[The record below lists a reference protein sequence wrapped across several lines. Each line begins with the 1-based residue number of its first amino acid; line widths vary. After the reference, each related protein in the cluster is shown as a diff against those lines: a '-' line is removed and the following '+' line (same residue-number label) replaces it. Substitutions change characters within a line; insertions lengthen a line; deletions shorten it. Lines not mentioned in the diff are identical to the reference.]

1 MSNDAVNALE
11 TCLAMTAQD
20 RLTIAAALLNDAT
33 FTFDQLDQ
41 FALQLRD
48 DATDALLDALVGGFT
63 QTERDATL
71 AQVQR

>member
-11 TCLAMTAQD
+11 TCLALTAED

-41 FALQLRD
+41 FAMQLRD
-48 DATDALLDALVGGFT
+48 DATDALLEALAGPSPTTSVF
-63 QTERDATL
+63 RAL
-71 AQVQR
+71 AQVSR